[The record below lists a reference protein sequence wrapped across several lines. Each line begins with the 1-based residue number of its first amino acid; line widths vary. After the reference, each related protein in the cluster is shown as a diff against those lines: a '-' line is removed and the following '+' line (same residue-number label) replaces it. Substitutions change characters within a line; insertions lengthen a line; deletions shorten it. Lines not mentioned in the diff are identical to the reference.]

1 MADHDNTFDP
11 SQTEVNRGREQG
23 LGMGQR
29 ELDRQRDPDQLPQT
43 PLDLD
48 AADDDLVS
56 EPGDQDAV
64 LHADHATR
72 GEKTDAGRGPV
83 PKPGNANRDQISRR
97 S

>member
-1 MADHDNTFDP
+1 MADQDNTFDP

-48 AADDDLVS
+48 AADDGLPS

-64 LHADHATR
+64 LHANHATR
-72 GEKTDAGRGPV
+72 GEKTDADRGPPSSDISPKKWPAWMV
-83 PKPGNANRDQISRR
+83 P
-97 S
+97 